1 MVVNGRNLDY
11 LLNKRG
17 SRSSASSDDSINS
30 PEAKRSKKYD
40 SPSKVPEREED
51 EILTALN
58 MSEELVAKVQ
68 KILEKL
74 EKLDTIE
81 MSLKK
86 IESKLANLEI
96 RTTDLEMFKE
106 EAKKDINDLKDGANF
121 TGKQLQEKS
130 QELEKAQAE
139 IADLTRKVQ
148 KHEEAVKEIESKNLY
163 LEAYS
168 RRENVKFMNIEERSQ
183 DEAEDTEEILRGFLQ
198 RELGFVDAQSVEFQ
212 RVHRTGK
219 GKDGKPRPILARFL
233 RYKDVQKILSLGHRL
248 KETEFQMFRDLP
260 TEIVKRRRAQMETFK
275 TAKRRGIPAAFS
287 QSQPDKLYI
296 RGRLWPVGKELYAA
310 S

>member
-1 MVVNGRNLDY
+1 
-11 LLNKRG
+11 
-17 SRSSASSDDSINS
+17 
-30 PEAKRSKKYD
+30 
-40 SPSKVPEREED
+40 
-51 EILTALN
+51 

-68 KILEKL
+68 KILEKLEKL

-96 RTTDLEMFKE
+96 RTTDLETFKE

-148 KHEEAVKEIESKNLY
+148 KHEEAVTEIESKNLY

-168 RRENVKFMNIEERSQ
+168 RTLKNDLKMKSKI
-183 DEAEDTEEILRGFLQ
+183 
-198 RELGFVDAQSVEFQ
+198 
-212 RVHRTGK
+212 
-219 GKDGKPRPILARFL
+219 PR
-233 RYKDVQKILSLGHRL
+233 RY
-248 KETEFQMFRDLP
+248 
-260 TEIVKRRRAQMETFK
+260 
-275 TAKRRGIPAAFS
+275 
-287 QSQPDKLYI
+287 
-296 RGRLWPVGKELYAA
+296 
-310 S
+310 